1 MSNNE
6 QARRA
11 VSEAVAS
18 ARIEGYMIDSESET
32 LCMKLAEGSITQSE
46 YIQRILELSKA
57 VFS

>member
-11 VSEAVAS
+11 VSEAMAS
-18 ARIEGYMIDSESET
+18 ARIEGYVIDSDSET

-46 YIQRILELSKA
+46 YIQRILEMSKA

>member
-1 MSNNE
+1 MSNKE

-18 ARIEGYMIDSESET
+18 ARIEGYVIDSESKT

-46 YIQRILELSKA
+46 YIQRILELST
-57 VFS
+57 VVSS

>member
-46 YIQRILELSKA
+46 YIQQILEMSKA